1 MIHPNLTPEQIRK
14 KQEEEQRKNKI
25 AQSQASATPVQ
36 PRGPM
41 SGPAVSRQQSPLMQI
56 GQMLGK
62 QALGS
67 ALGPL
72 GGLLGG
78 LFNVGG
84 KVDYAK
90 EAQKRVQAQNAAIK
104 AGAQGQQIAP
114 ATRTLF
120 NEAGKQIGEVPGDVI
135 KGYGGR
141 AKQQAAPQQDP
152 FAGIAAKIAA
162 DKAAGKPVD
171 YNALAALQHARS
183 QTNTEAR
190 NMAMREFMKKYPQFA
205 KPGGSQGVVL
215 RKRNMGGPISGYARG
230 GEVMEEKDRKRMERK
245 RQRAAAKQRG
255 EYEVADWFPE
265 EGHYDP
271 VSPLGRGWKW
281 KNEPNERLK
290 NVLVDKGGFSAAY
303 EGAPQA
309 IQAAN
314 YEGRYSPT
322 DHPFIIKGADTT
334 GKYNW
339 LEQFGGGHS
348 ASPENLRWA
357 NEDDYFRTFE
367 KTIPEWEK
375 LSKQIDAFEK
385 GFNMGGPISA
395 NPYGYNEGGQ
405 AQATPIK
412 KVMDQDKLEAQQEM
426 DVIKEDQA
434 EKAFLAGERRKE
446 EMHALQMKQKEEA
459 HALQM
464 KLKKE
469 SATMKAPLAKK

>member
-25 AQSQASATPVQ
+25 AQSQASATPIQ

-41 SGPAVSRQQSPLMQI
+41 AGPAVSRQQSPLMQI

-104 AGAQGQQIAP
+104 AGAQGQRVAP

-135 KGYGGR
+135 KGYGNR
-141 AKQQAAPQQDP
+141 APQQAAPQQDP

-183 QTNTEAR
+183 QKNTEAR
-190 NMAMREFMKKYPQFA
+190 NEAMRAFMKRYPQFA

-215 RKRNMGGPISGYARG
+215 RKNVGGPIS
-230 GEVMEEKDRKRMERK
+230 
-245 RQRAAAKQRG
+245 
-255 EYEVADWFPE
+255 
-265 EGHYDP
+265 
-271 VSPLGRGWKW
+271 S
-281 KNEPNERLK
+281 
-290 NVLVDKGGFSAAY
+290 
-303 EGAPQA
+303 
-309 IQAAN
+309 
-314 YEGRYSPT
+314 
-322 DHPFIIKGADTT
+322 
-334 GKYNW
+334 
-339 LEQFGGGHS
+339 
-348 ASPENLRWA
+348 
-357 NEDDYFRTFE
+357 
-367 KTIPEWEK
+367 
-375 LSKQIDAFEK
+375 
-385 GFNMGGPISA
+385 
-395 NPYGYNEGGQ
+395 NPYGYNEGGP

-412 KVMDQDKLEAQQEM
+412 KVMDVEKLESQKKM
-426 DVIKEDQA
+426 DALKEDQA
-434 EKAFLAGERRKE
+434 ERAFQMGEQRKE
-446 EMHALQMKQKEEA
+446 EAHQQAMAQKEEA
-459 HALQM
+459 HAQAM

-469 SATMKAPLAKK
+469 SATMKAPLSKGG

>member
-36 PRGPM
+36 PRGPV
-41 SGPAVSRQQSPLMQI
+41 SGPAVSQQQSPLMQI

-78 LFNVGG
+78 LFNQGG

-171 YNALAALQHARS
+171 YNCLLYTSPSPRDRTRS
-183 QTNTEAR
+183 
-190 NMAMREFMKKYPQFA
+190 
-205 KPGGSQGVVL
+205 
-215 RKRNMGGPISGYARG
+215 
-230 GEVMEEKDRKRMERK
+230 RM
-245 RQRAAAKQRG
+245 
-255 EYEVADWFPE
+255 P
-265 EGHYDP
+265 
-271 VSPLGRGWKW
+271 S
-281 KNEPNERLK
+281 
-290 NVLVDKGGFSAAY
+290 SA
-303 EGAPQA
+303 
-309 IQAAN
+309 
-314 YEGRYSPT
+314 
-322 DHPFIIKGADTT
+322 
-334 GKYNW
+334 
-339 LEQFGGGHS
+339 
-348 ASPENLRWA
+348 
-357 NEDDYFRTFE
+357 
-367 KTIPEWEK
+367 
-375 LSKQIDAFEK
+375 
-385 GFNMGGPISA
+385 
-395 NPYGYNEGGQ
+395 
-405 AQATPIK
+405 
-412 KVMDQDKLEAQQEM
+412 
-426 DVIKEDQA
+426 
-434 EKAFLAGERRKE
+434 
-446 EMHALQMKQKEEA
+446 
-459 HALQM
+459 
-464 KLKKE
+464 
-469 SATMKAPLAKK
+469 